1 MRTLLLT
8 AASALAL
15 TVAQPALIQT
25 QVNAASTTAAAAV
38 TVNSPEEF
46 ARMAAQ
52 SNMMEIETSQLA
64 LKNSKNADI
73 QAFAQQMVDDHTSAG
88 KQMQEA
94 AAKDKVKV
102 PSKLNKDHRQMLD
115 KLGKASGADFDKQYS
130 QMQVQAH
137 EQAVALFT
145 SWSQQKGALAD
156 LAKTMLPTLQQHLEM
171 ARRLPAAS

>member
-15 TVAQPALIQT
+15 TVAQPALIQM
-25 QVNAASTTAAAAV
+25 QVNAATTAAAV
-38 TVNSPEEF
+38 SVNSPEEF

-52 SNMMEIETSQLA
+52 SNMLEIESSQLA
-64 LKNSKNADI
+64 LKNSKNKDI
-73 QAFAQQMVDDHTSAG
+73 QAFAQQMIDDHTSAG

-94 AAKDKVKV
+94 AATDKVKV
-102 PSKLNKDHRQMLD
+102 PGKLNKDHRQMLD

-156 LAKTMLPTLQQHLEM
+156 FAKKVLPTLQTHLEM